1 MKRVVITFGRF
12 NPPTTGHEKLLNA
25 VKNAAGTDDYRIYTG
40 HTQDKKGKNP
50 LPSDEKVE
58 FMKEMFPTHKSH
70 IMYDNKL
77 KTIIHVLQSLQGE
90 YADVTLVVGS
100 DRVQEMDAL
109 IQRYNGKDYTFRK
122 LETISAGERDPDAD
136 DVSGMSASKMR
147 KAISELDM
155 VTFYSGLPDAFK
167 NKEESVKKLFKAVRE
182 NLP

>member
-25 VKNAAGTDDYRIYTG
+25 VKQQAGTDDYRIYTG

-50 LPSDEKVE
+50 LPSDVKVE
-58 FMKEMFPTHKSH
+58 FMKEMFPTHKNH

-100 DRVQEMDAL
+100 DRVQEMDSL
-109 IQRYNGKDYTFRK
+109 IQKYNGKDYTFRN
-122 LETISAGERDPDAD
+122 LETVSAGERDPDAD

-155 VTFYSGLPDAFK
+155 VTFYSGLPDVFK
-167 NKEESVKKLFKAVRE
+167 KKEESVKKLFKAVRE